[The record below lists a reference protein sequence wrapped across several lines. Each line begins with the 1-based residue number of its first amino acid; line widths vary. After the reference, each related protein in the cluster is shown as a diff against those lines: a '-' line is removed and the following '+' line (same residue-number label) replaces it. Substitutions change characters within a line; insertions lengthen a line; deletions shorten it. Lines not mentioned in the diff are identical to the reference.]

1 MEERSSVRLEV
12 VPALAKWEVFWA
24 MDVLEAGRL
33 ASYEWMWGMLGGHR
47 LASPMSGD
55 GAHQSRTWLVHVP
68 CRLQRCLTPALSP
81 SKVCYR
87 GWPSGMRLR
96 MRELVRATL

>member
-1 MEERSSVRLEV
+1 MEARSSVGLEV
-12 VPALAKWEVFWA
+12 VPALAKWDVFWA

-55 GAHQSRTWLVHVP
+55 GA
-68 CRLQRCLTPALSP
+68 RLSSCSWQGRHAWEVSLANQLTND
-81 SKVCYR
+81 C
-87 GWPSGMRLR
+87 
-96 MRELVRATL
+96 